1 MQTPFQ
7 IESSTTAYIKIFAFL
22 SEMFQNF
29 TDAVKKEMP
38 VPSSNTENVMEEKE
52 QETEFNPLNETDT
65 TKLLK
70 GNTTLEFL
78 VLRLT
83 YIFSVIS

>member
-1 MQTPFQ
+1 
-7 IESSTTAYIKIFAFL
+7 
-22 SEMFQNF
+22 
-29 TDAVKKEMP
+29 MP
-38 VPSSNTENVMEEKE
+38 VASSNTENVMEEKE